1 MTDELDKSGKPIK
14 ATLIL
19 FALLMSALTLLAG
32 CKSEPLKP
40 GYLHIDDGL
49 VMFIEWTQTGRK
61 IEGTMEGWERTSYGK
76 VEFALNKFDGV
87 LDGEK
92 VSMTMNFSGSSDGG
106 YMEQGGT
113 ITGTLRGNTLALP
126 FLDGARPMEFRRA
139 IFTEYVSAYRN
150 LYIRTAM
157 TMHPRTKLLPNL
169 NHTKQGN

>member
-1 MTDELDKSGKPIK
+1 MTDEPNDKSGKPVK
-14 ATLIL
+14 AALVL
-19 FALLMSALTLLAG
+19 LALLSALAFVAG

-40 GYLHIDDGL
+40 GYLYIDDSL

-106 YMEQGGT
+106 YTEQGGT

-139 IFTEYVSAYRN
+139 IFTEYVAAYRN

-157 TMHPRTKLLPNL
+157 TMHPRTKLLPIPP
-169 NHTKQGN
+169 